1 METTCRLFS
10 WLNATYP
17 NEFSCLPATWIETM
31 RTPRLPQTPDE
42 HVFVTLDEVL
52 QLVRF
57 PVDDRNFALQR
68 DQAAAAMLFLSGMRS
83 TAFTT
88 LPIAAV
94 DLADRS
100 IKQWPELGVKT
111 KNGKRATTFLL
122 PIPELLACVS
132 RWDLY
137 PI

>member
-1 METTCRLFS
+1 
-10 WLNATYP
+10 
-17 NEFSCLPATWIETM
+17 
-31 RTPRLPQTPDE
+31 
-42 HVFVTLDEVL
+42 VFVTLDEVL